1 MLQLVRKFRFFLLR
15 SIVYRKY
22 EIGPGFYCGLGIKI
36 WAKSRL
42 RIGKNFYMGK
52 GSIIEA
58 DAVIGDNV
66 IWGNNVALIG
76 KYDHHYQQIG
86 STIREASAIR
96 DKDYKW
102 KGLNLLT
109 VIENDVWV
117 GYGSILMSG
126 ITICEGSIIAAGS
139 VVTKNVEPYSI
150 YAGVPARKIANRF
163 DNEQDLKL
171 HLQTVNSK
179 YLSESSV
186 PIAVTI

>member
-1 MLQLVRKFRFFLLR
+1 
-15 SIVYRKY
+15 
-22 EIGPGFYCGLGIKI
+22 
-36 WAKSRL
+36 
-42 RIGKNFYMGK
+42 MGK

-58 DAVIGDNV
+58 DAEIGDNV

-139 VVTKNVEPYSI
+139 VVTKDVEPYSI

>member
-58 DAVIGDNV
+58 DAEIGDNV

>member
-1 MLQLVRKFRFFLLR
+1 MLQLLRRLRFFFLR
-15 SIVYRKY
+15 SIVYRHY

-42 RIGKNFYMGK
+42 KIGKNFYMGK

-58 DAVIGDNV
+58 DAEIGDNV
-66 IWGNNVALIG
+66 IWGNNVALVG

-86 STIREASAIR
+86 LTIRQASAIR
-96 DKDYKW
+96 DNDYEW
-102 KGLNLLT
+102 KGLSLLT

-126 ITICEGSIIAAGS
+126 VTICEGSIVAAGS

-150 YAGVPARKIANRF
+150 YAGVPAKKIANRF

-171 HLQTVNSK
+171 HLELVNSK
-179 YLSESSV
+179 YLLKSNV
-186 PIAVTI
+186 PIRTVV

>member
-1 MLQLVRKFRFFLLR
+1 MLQLVRKFRFFLLK
-15 SIVYRKY
+15 SIVYRQY
-22 EIGPGFYCGLGIKI
+22 EIGPDFYCGLGIKI

-58 DAVIGDNV
+58 DAEIGDNV